1 MKIKNILNMMLIVLT
16 INHMIMSMICSKATT
31 VTINSSWNDTLD
43 FAAMEKNLQA
53 QEIKSLQPFKD
64 FAAQQNK
71 KFEADNT
78 VLLVTFDNGVKA
90 VFKPGEENIGE
101 VIAYKASKLFH
112 KYHLVPPT
120 VFRQIGDEYGSLQL
134 YIETDID
141 LVKENT
147 HIFSG
152 KYWDQIDQEQI
163 NYMKMFYYIFGQW
176 DINAGNQL
184 IVKNNDTYT
193 LALID
198 NSGIANL
205 QQVQYGDYAFIRCGY
220 SDNRNDS
227 WDEPFPFDN
236 PQQLNSISL
245 NEIKELFSD
254 YMTSARIEKFWNRYK
269 DKQINYCFWRNALW
283 VQYYKVGTN
292 KSPLFVAAYSD
303 ELIKDIQKIDAEILQ
318 EIWREAKGIL
328 PKALLKQL
336 IDTTLQRCKQ
346 VLTHAATIH

>member
-1 MKIKNILNMMLIVLT
+1 MKLKNILNMMLFTLT
-16 INHMIMSMICSKATT
+16 IFLTTISKICCTATT
-31 VTINSSWNDTLD
+31 VIITTTWDDTLD
-43 FAAMEKNLQA
+43 FDAIEKILSRQN
-53 QEIKSLQPFKD
+53 IKSLQPFKD

-78 VLLVTFDNGVKA
+78 IFLVTFDNGVKA
-90 VFKPGEENIGE
+90 VFKPGEENISE
-101 VIAYKASKLFH
+101 VIAYKASQLFH
-112 KYHLVPPT
+112 KYRLVPPT
-120 VFRQIGDEYGSLQL
+120 VYRQIGDEHGSLQL
-134 YIETDID
+134 YVETDID
-141 LVKENT
+141 LLKENT

-152 KYWDQIDQEQI
+152 NYWDKINQEQI
-163 NYMKMFYYIFGQW
+163 NYMKMFYFIFGQW

-236 PQQLNSISL
+236 PQELNNISL

-254 YMTSARIEKFWNRYK
+254 YMTTARIEKFWNRFK
-269 DKQINYCFWRNALW
+269 NKQMNYCLWRNSLW
-283 VQYYKVGTN
+283 IQYYKEGEN
-292 KSPLFVAAYSD
+292 KSPLYIEKYS
-303 ELIKDIQKIDAEILQ
+303 EALIKDIEKIDHKIL
-318 EIWREAKGIL
+318 EDIWLDAKGIL
-328 PKALLKQL
+328 PK
-336 IDTTLQRCKQ
+336 TLNS
-346 VLTHAATIH
+346 IIS